1 MRIVRALAAGTFGA
15 VAAVAVMTLA
25 ERLFGVRADPSP
37 VLGAVV
43 TGRPSWAVG
52 AALQLVA
59 GALAGI
65 VYAALFELVT
75 RRATWWLGSVV
86 GVAHAA
92 VAGLAL
98 GAVSTRVPSD
108 LADLAP
114 GAFVAYHGLV
124 AAIVFTAAHI
134 VYGALVGASYGPV
147 RHPPADDAVV
157 RWREEYPAARHSST
171 HAR

>member
-15 VAAVAVMTLA
+15 VAAVAIMTLA
-25 ERLFGVRADPSP
+25 ERLFGVRADPSS

-43 TGRPSWAVG
+43 TGRPSWGVG
-52 AALQLVA
+52 VALQLVA
-59 GALAGI
+59 GALAGV
-65 VYAALFELVT
+65 VYGAVFELVT
-75 RRATWWLGSVV
+75 RRAAWWLGALV

-98 GAVSTRVPSD
+98 GAVSVRLPSD

-124 AAIVFTAAHI
+124 AAITFVAAHV
-134 VYGALVGASYGPV
+134 VYGAIVGAMYGPV
-147 RHPPADDAVV
+147 RHPPMGDTVV
-157 RWREEYPAARHSST
+157 RWREAYPAARHSST
-171 HAR
+171 HAP